1 MQLAGIQIERFEIAW
16 DNKLEWENST
26 IFKQKITTLNGNSY
40 PYYYKASIF
49 SVVCIYHLN

>member
-1 MQLAGIQIERFEIAW
+1 MQLAGIQIERFDIAW